1 MDAPWFGFVL
11 SVFASWRLTHL
22 LAREDGPWDLLARL
36 RARLGSGVLGRLMDC
51 FYCVSL
57 WVAAPFGLLVG
68 RTAQECALAW
78 LALSG
83 AACLLERRVRAPLM
97 IQHLPTEGEHDEL
110 LRREAD
116 GTADGTAEQYTVGF
130 ER

>member
-1 MDAPWFGFVL
+1 MDAPWFGFML
-11 SVFASWRLTHL
+11 GVFASWRLAHL
-22 LAREDGPWDLLARL
+22 LAFEDGPWDLLARS
-36 RARLGSGVLGRLMDC
+36 RAALGNSVLGRLMDC

-57 WVAAPFGLLVG
+57 WVAAPFGLLLG

-83 AACLLERRVRAPLM
+83 AACLLERMGRDPLM
-97 IQHLPTEGEHDEL
+97 IQPLATEGEHDEL

-116 GTADGTAEQYTVGF
+116 GTAEQSPNEF
-130 ER
+130 QP